1 MTNHPTAG
9 SPVQAQVLEAEAL
22 PVEEIARL
30 CCVSIEWLHSRIEQ
44 EVIYAVW
51 RDGRYYLSSAMVY
64 RVVQVAKIE
73 QTYEADP
80 QLAALVADL
89 VEEVQHL
96 RRQLNR

>member
-1 MTNHPTAG
+1 MTNQSTSHSADA
-9 SPVQAQVLEAEAL
+9 VQMLEAEAL

-30 CCVSIEWLHSRIEQ
+30 CCVSMEWLEARIEQ
-44 EVIYAVW
+44 EIIYAVR
-51 RDGRYYLSSAMVY
+51 RDGRYYLSGAMVY
-64 RVVQVAKIE
+64 RVQQVAKIE

-89 VEEVQHL
+89 MHEVQQL

>member
-1 MTNHPTAG
+1 MTNNPTRFSVDA
-9 SPVQAQVLEAEAL
+9 VQVLEAEAL
-22 PVEEIARL
+22 PVDEIARL
-30 CCVSIEWLHSRIEQ
+30 CGVSIEWLEARIEQ

-51 RDGRYYLSSAMVY
+51 RDDRYYLSGAMVY
-64 RVVQVAKIE
+64 RVQQVAKIE

-89 VEEVQHL
+89 MQEVQQL